1 MQARNRKQKNRT
13 RVVHRTWIC
22 LVWRGSTGA
31 LVVSCIHNNW
41 SENNNKINRHCLRRC
56 RQHPHQLCW
65 SVKFSI
71 DLADAMRFPMFRALF
86 PCCFWY
92 VCAQEHRKFN
102 PYIFSSNAKWFRL
115 KRHGSVSKSTS
126 TSYSWMNCLHC
137 FAILEWFLN
146 WLLYFILAFSL
157 VSFAFG
163 AAAVYKMF
171 NILSWKSLL
180 KYAALEPLSN
190 HLTIASVL
198 LSECVYAIWMI
209 TVHECDKI
217 IL

>member
-1 MQARNRKQKNRT
+1 MRWDFRCFVHFFH
-13 RVVHRTWIC
+13 VVFGMSVHTNTEN
-22 LVWRGSTGA
+22 S
-31 LVVSCIHNNW
+31 IHT
-41 SENNNKINRHCLRRC
+41 
-56 RQHPHQLCW
+56 
-65 SVKFSI
+65 FG
-71 DLADAMRFPMFRALF
+71 
-86 PCCFWY
+86 
-92 VCAQEHRKFN
+92 
-102 PYIFSSNAKWFRL
+102 SNAKWFRL

-163 AAAVYKMF
+163 AAAAAVYKMF

-198 LSECVYAIWMI
+198 LSECVFVCAI